1 MTYFL
6 TKRRAALLLPTMRFG
21 NQISSFGTAMRCAMT
36 LIILIASLAR
46 GAVVLELKHEHHH
59 DHDFHHS
66 HQHESGSGQ
75 SEDNDGEDGE
85 TAPERN
91 TEDHSHR
98 LIVDAGPMM
107 PHLVTHA
114 EFVPVGGSAALAI
127 LHQQCPDGP
136 HFELIKPPQ
145 IG

>member
-1 MTYFL
+1 
-6 TKRRAALLLPTMRFG
+6 MRFG
-21 NQISSFGTAMRCAMT
+21 KEISSFGTAMRCAMM
-36 LIILIASLAR
+36 LIVLIASLAR

-75 SEDNDGEDGE
+75 SEGNDGEDGE